1 VKRTTRLT
9 IETRQVC
16 VIRRRQASHRAMC
29 KACGEAVNLVTA
41 DEAAALAHISLRAIY
56 RLIEAGKLH
65 FTETSQ
71 EPLLICFNSLC
82 GTDLRSIRDI
92 LNWQGENHESR
103 K

>member
-9 IETRQVC
+9 IETQQVF
-16 VIRRRQASHRAMC
+16 VIRRRQVSHRALC

-41 DEAAALAHISLRAIY
+41 DEAAALARISSRTIY

-65 FTETSQ
+65 FTESSQ
-71 EPLLICFNSLC
+71 EPLLICFNSLS
-82 GTDLRSIRDI
+82 GTDLRGFTDI
-92 LNWQGENHESR
+92 SNWQGENHESR